1 MMQTTSVSVNG
12 RAIQVEEAGEG
23 APLLYLHGIADVH
36 GVSPSLL
43 PFHARLAAGR
53 RLLAPA
59 HPGCADSGEDDAME
73 SIEDVVFH
81 YLQLADAIGLKE
93 FDLAGTCLGGWIAAE
108 LAVRHP
114 ERVKKLVLVGATG
127 LLVPGQPIGDLF
139 MMVQSHDGGHLDDL
153 RAMLFAA
160 ADTPVALKLFPDG
173 TTDAEMDLLRY
184 KMFRFASRIG
194 FRPPYFYHPRLR
206 ERLPRYTNPALVI
219 QGANDGMVPLAHG
232 EAYATGLGD
241 ARLEI
246 LQGSG
251 HSPHLEQ
258 PDEVAALIMGFLDR

>member
-1 MMQTTSVSVNG
+1 MSTSVSVNG
-12 RAIQVEEAGEG
+12 RAIQVEEAGHG
-23 APLLYLHGIADVH
+23 APLLYLHGIADLH
-36 GVSPSLL
+36 GASAALL
-43 PFHARLAAGR
+43 PFHQSLAAGR
-53 RLLAPA
+53 RLIAPA

-81 YLQLADAIGLKE
+81 YLQLADALGLAE

-114 ERVKKLVLVGATG
+114 ERVNKLVLVGASG

-139 MMVQSHDGGHLDDL
+139 MMAQSHDGGHLDDL

-160 ADTPVALKLFPDG
+160 ADTPEALELFPDG
-173 TTDAEMDLLRY
+173 TTDADADLLRY

-206 ERLPRYTNPALVI
+206 ERLPRYTNSALVI
-219 QGANDGMVPLAHG
+219 HGAADTMVPLAHG
-232 EAYATGLGD
+232 EAYAAGLGN
-241 ARLEI
+241 ARLEVI
-246 LQGSG
+246 EDAG

-258 PDEVAALIMGFLDR
+258 PDEVAVLVTGFLDG